1 MVIRRFAVPQA
12 VCDARRENFGLGDE
26 RRDMWDLFTL
36 AAWFVFFAIGLMP
49 ELAFYGI
56 RELAQVRSS
65 TALVNSSAIIT
76 LGFAAYL
83 GLFAFRRCR
92 ESGAGRYIA
101 QGKALEVGLIA
112 LVAFL
117 ELPARGAIFQSRTLV
132 TVLLALNEIPDR
144 YLQAVV
150 LFVGSSKLLAWAYL
164 LSLMIR
170 YHAFGNRNVFAEVP
184 SLFPSMHRVAAQDPP
199 AAVDPSRIPG
209 EFAPPELDADTRG
222 ESAPPRR
229 EVAGK

>member
-1 MVIRRFAVPQA
+1 M
-12 VCDARRENFGLGDE
+12 GDE
-26 RRDMWDLFTL
+26 RRDIWDLFTL
-36 AAWFVFFAIGLMP
+36 CAWFVFFAIGLMP

-56 RELAQVRSS
+56 REYAHVRTS

-76 LGFAAYL
+76 LGFAAYI

-92 ESGAGRYIA
+92 EEGLSAYLS

-117 ELPARGAIFQSRTLV
+117 ELPSRGAVFQSRTLV
-132 TVLLALNEIPDR
+132 TVLLALGEIPDR

-150 LFVGSSKLLAWAYL
+150 LFVGASKLMAWSYL
-164 LSLMIR
+164 VSLMIR
-170 YHAFGNRNVFAEVP
+170 YHAFGNRRVFTGVP
-184 SLFPSMHRVAAQDPP
+184 SLFPSMHRAQADESGGPDAP
-199 AAVDPSRIPG
+199 TQTPG
-209 EFAPPELDADTRG
+209 VFAPPEGDGTDEETAAR
-222 ESAPPRR
+222 RR